1 MEVRLKRD
9 GMRRKGDTGAAEE
22 EQQGVESFPEE
33 ERGEGKRRETK
44 TVRQRENKGGDNA
57 HRTQAANVQDATRSD
72 SGGEGEERKADTFS
86 QLND

>member
-33 ERGEGKRRETK
+33 ERGKGEEGREE
-44 TVRQRENKGGDNA
+44 RQRQSDNEKTRA
-57 HRTQAANVQDATRSD
+57 GTMRTGRRPQMCKTQRGVIQ
-72 SGGEGEERKADTFS
+72 EEREKGEKS
-86 QLND
+86 